1 MLFWKMA
8 KGTAFSKFIAQP
20 VRGINLL
27 PVGEVCMQVRST
39 LRSHPDKYLGDHLRG
54 VAMLGL
60 HFLREKSFSLLPQE
74 KAEQICTITGTAHD
88 LGKATRYFQEYL
100 EAPEE
105 AKAVLRKRKNTHHG
119 LFSAVCSYYL
129 AKEVFSGSKGEDEF
143 YPLLCFLVVR
153 RHHGNLGDILDE
165 TIIEPGDMRV
175 LKDQLSAIDPGEFN
189 QLAAEIKDPALPV
202 NLSYEHLQRW
212 ITGIEN
218 ENLRSQARKI
228 RRQKRSHLYFLIN
241 FSYSL
246 LVDADKTEAAVG
258 YDQVMNLRRFTFPG
272 TLVDH
277 YKSSYPFPKASINK
291 LREEAYREVT
301 THPFEAFPPGVYSV
315 ILPTGMGKT
324 LAVFSFACKLRN
336 ALFEK
341 KQLSYRIIY
350 TLPFLSI
357 IDQNSQVIEEIFKA
371 NGFYCDTGLLLKHH
385 YLTPKTYHTEFYDF
399 EPDEA
404 KIMVEGW
411 NSEIVVTTFVQL
423 FETLVTAK
431 NKMVRKFHRLANSI
445 IILDEAQTIRHE
457 LWPLMKEIFTV
468 LIDRFQCYILFVT
481 ATDPLIFPREE
492 VTSLVQREK
501 YFKALNR
508 LQVLVN
514 LEPVGLED
522 FTDQLEFQ
530 PDKSYLFILNTI
542 KAAQD
547 FYHLLSGRVQ
557 EEIVF
562 LSSHITPKERLER
575 IKRIK
580 EGKVRFAVTTQL
592 VEAGVDIDF
601 NVVYRD
607 LAPLDSINQAAGR
620 CNRNGNVPGEFHVVT
635 LINDQG
641 KLYCRYIYD
650 PVKIDLTRE
659 LLQRTPC
666 YWEKDFLAM
675 IESYYEMM
683 RERCSFDA
691 SSQYLEAIE
700 SLRYQKTEEDTYNS
714 NEVYDINSFQLIES
728 YPKVD
733 VFVCLDET
741 AEKIWQ
747 EFLMTREI
755 EEVPERRRAFG
766 KIKADFYQYVIAVPG
781 TVKNIPPEA
790 NGFFFIP
797 SLQLREYYD
806 ENTGFITKGVDPL
819 W

>member
-1 MLFWKMA
+1 MA
-8 KGTAFSKFIAQP
+8 VKS
-20 VRGINLL
+20 V
-27 PVGEVCMQVRST
+27 
-39 LRSHPDKYLGDHLRG
+39 LRSHPNKYLADHLRG
-54 VAMLGL
+54 VTKLGL
-60 HFLREKSFSLLPQE
+60 HFLQEKSFSLLPFE
-74 KAEQICTITGTAHD
+74 KAQQICVITGTSHD
-88 LGKATRYFQEYL
+88 LGKATAYFQEYL
-100 EAPEE
+100 QAPEDI
-105 AKAVLRKRKNTHHG
+105 KSTLRKRKNTHHG

-129 AKEVFSGSKGEDEF
+129 AKELFSGSEEEEF
-143 YPLLCFLVVR
+143 YPLLCFLMVR

-165 TIIEPGDMRV
+165 TIIEPGDLRV
-175 LKDQLSAIDPGEFN
+175 LKDQLSAIDPEEFN
-189 QLAAEIKDPALPV
+189 RLAGEIKESGLPV

-212 ITGIEN
+212 ITGIGN

-228 RRQKRSHLYFLIN
+228 RRQKKSLFYFLIN
-241 FSYSL
+241 FFYSL
-246 LVDADKTEAAVG
+246 LVDADKSEAAVG
-258 YDQVMNLRRFTFPG
+258 FEQVMNLRRFNLPG
-272 TLVDH
+272 ELVDH
-277 YKSSYPFPKASINK
+277 YKSGFSFPSAPINK
-291 LREEAYREVT
+291 LREEAYREAI
-301 THPFEAFPPGVYSV
+301 THSFVSFPPGVYS
-315 ILPTGMGKT
+315 INLPTGMGKT
-324 LAVFSFACKLRN
+324 LTAFSFACKLRE
-336 ALFEK
+336 ALFENK
-341 KQLSYRIIY
+341 HLFYRIIY

-357 IDQNSQVIEEIFKA
+357 IDQNSRVIEDILKA
-371 NGFYCDTGLLLKHH
+371 NGFPVDTGLLMKHH
-385 YLTPKTYHTEFYDF
+385 YLAPKTYQTEFFEF

-411 NSEIVVTTFVQL
+411 NSEIIVTTFVQL

-445 IILDEAQTIRHE
+445 IILDEAQTIRYE

-468 LIDRFQCYILFVT
+468 LVDRFHCYILFVT

-508 LQVLVN
+508 LQVLVD
-514 LEPVGLED
+514 LEPVEIKD
-522 FTDQLEFQ
+522 FVDKLEFQ
-530 PDKSYLFILNTI
+530 SDKSYLFILNTI

-547 FYHLLSGRVQ
+547 FYHLLSNRVH

-575 IKRIK
+575 IERIK
-580 EGKVRFAVTTQL
+580 AGKARFAVTTQL

-620 CNRNGNVPGEFHVVT
+620 CNRNGNLPGEFNVVT
-635 LINDQG
+635 LVNNQG

-666 YWEKDFLAM
+666 YWEKDFLLM
-675 IESYYEMM
+675 IESYYEMI
-683 RERCSFDA
+683 REKSSFDA

-700 SLRYQKTEEDTYNS
+700 SLQYQKTEEDTYNS
-714 NEVYDINSFQLIES
+714 SSVYDINSFHLIES
-728 YPKVD
+728 YPKVN

-741 AEKIWQ
+741 AEKIWTD
-747 EFLMTREI
+747 FLQTREI
-755 EEVPERRRAFG
+755 EDLPARRLAFE
-766 KIKADFYQYVIAVPG
+766 KIKADFYQYVIAIPA
-781 TVKNIPPEA
+781 TVQNIPPEE

-797 SLQLREYYD
+797 SLQLREFYNQ
-806 ENTGFITKGVDPL
+806 NTGFITKGVDPI